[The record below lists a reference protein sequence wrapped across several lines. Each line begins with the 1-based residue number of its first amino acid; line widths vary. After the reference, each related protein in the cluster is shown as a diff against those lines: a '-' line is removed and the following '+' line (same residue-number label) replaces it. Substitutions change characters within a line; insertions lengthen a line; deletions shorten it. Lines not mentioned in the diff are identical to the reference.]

1 MSQTA
6 KILKPSNEYLFNYF
20 RTEWTN
26 SLHITNLGA
35 HTLGHIRGLFP
46 VVAVYIR
53 LLRLFNEGVTVI
65 FLIYFVLVIF
75 KTVAAFLTNYFQDV
89 RLLYMLYIQ
98 DVVYKVCSICTVV
111 IFKGW

>member
-1 MSQTA
+1 M
-6 KILKPSNEYLFNYF
+6 
-20 RTEWTN
+20 
-26 SLHITNLGA
+26 HITNLGA

-53 LLRLFNEGVTVI
+53 LFRLFNEGVTV
-65 FLIYFVLVIF
+65 IYFVLVIF

-98 DVVYKVCSICTVV
+98 DVVYKVCSIRTVV
-111 IFKGW
+111 IFKG